1 MSLTHSSLCLA
12 KARDMKRQIDISFW
26 VQGDPFYKMGLL
38 KALTMLMAETNTVD
52 TGNERGP
59 LMENILNL
67 SWLASSLAANYHCLQ
82 FVPRDCKVGS
92 SPFLG
97 KFDREPQE

>member
-26 VQGDPFYKMGLL
+26 VQGGPFYKMGLL

-59 LMENILNL
+59 LMENIPNL
-67 SWLASSLAANYHCLQ
+67 SWLASS
-82 FVPRDCKVGS
+82 S
-92 SPFLG
+92 SCQLP
-97 KFDREPQE
+97 PPPVCP